1 MIPILPPALEDYCA
15 AHTSAPSALLD
26 ELERHTRAHCEHSQM
41 LVGRLEG
48 AFLKM
53 LIKLSGARRILE
65 IGLFTGYSA
74 LTMAEALPDDG
85 TIISC
90 DINAANAAIAQS
102 FFDRSPHGR
111 KITIRLGPA
120 LETLKSFPA
129 EQVFDLVFLDA
140 DKENYLNYYEAV
152 LPHIK
157 AGGLIVADNVL
168 WSGKVLAPSEQT
180 DHAIVAFNARVVR
193 DSRVEA
199 VMLGVRDG
207 MFVIRK
213 R

>member
-1 MIPILPPALEDYCA
+1 MIPILPPALEEYCA
-15 AHTSAPSALLD
+15 AHSSAPSALLD
-26 ELERHTRAHCEHSQM
+26 ELERHTQTHCALPQM

-53 LIKLSGARRILE
+53 LVKLSGARRVLE
-65 IGLFTGYSA
+65 VGLYTGYSA

-90 DINAANAAIAQS
+90 DINAANATIAQS
-102 FFDRSPHGR
+102 FFDRSPRGR

-120 LETLKSFPA
+120 LETLKSFPV
-129 EQVFDLVFLDA
+129 ERVFDLVFLDA
-140 DKENYLNYYEAV
+140 DKENYINYYEAV
-152 LPHIK
+152 LPRVK

-168 WSGKVLAPSEQT
+168 WSGKVLSPSEKS
-180 DHAIVAFNARVVR
+180 DHAIVAFNAQVAR
-193 DSRVEA
+193 DARVEA

-207 MFVIRK
+207 VLLVRK
-213 R
+213 L